1 MKSEMAATPAVTRFK
16 RGSAILATMGL
27 LVAALL
33 GGCARGG
40 EGESIVTETVID
52 FAVTFAGPVQDSFYY
67 YIAIDADDDFG
78 TDGPLP
84 IAAGPDWGNGWGT
97 GSLTHY
103 VEYRQGRYELFA
115 ATFEPRLRREG
126 GGISGVSGTPDT
138 TDAGTY
144 TITVDALNLGAATL
158 TGAGAIA
165 TVTNDGFQAAGALQL
180 ATNAAGD
187 VVADSVTWT
196 PAAEGGRTLTD
207 AEQAQIDA
215 LNAGGVAL
223 AADSLDELGLTLT
236 IAAGPDLSGAQTID
250 VAQTT
255 ADVTSRFEPER
266 LGSVTTEQSTLP
278 ANNDAEL
285 STGPIPG
292 MTIVTGD
299 LIAGESAAIRLV
311 PNAAGDSLGF
321 PYDSTLPQGGSTLRV
336 TLDLSRL
343 GANVENLSVN
353 FIATTEL
360 IFDPTVVNP
369 EENTYDALGRQGN
382 DVITFVTD
390 EEQTIE
396 NGDLTGEE
404 EADDPTLEGPASE
417 QDKASVDIVDW
428 RVNVRRLR

>member
-40 EGESIVTETVID
+40 EGESIVPETVID

-138 TDAGTY
+138 TDASTY

-196 PAAEGGRTLTD
+196 PAAEGGRALTD

-250 VAQTT
+250 VARTT